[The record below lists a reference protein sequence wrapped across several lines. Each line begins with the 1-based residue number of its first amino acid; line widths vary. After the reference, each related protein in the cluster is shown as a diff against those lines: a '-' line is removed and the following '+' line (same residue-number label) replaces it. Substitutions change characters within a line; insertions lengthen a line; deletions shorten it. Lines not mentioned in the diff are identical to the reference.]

1 MFAHL
6 HVHSPFSFCDGAGAI
21 KDLVA
26 QAGEGDIAALALTD
40 HHSLSGA
47 VRWQKLCRTA
57 GLKPILGAEIA
68 TEDGGHLTLLARS
81 RRGYA
86 SLCGL
91 LTEAHLHHERRKP
104 CVAPASL
111 ERWAEDL
118 ICLSGCRRGR
128 IRVLLRRGE
137 YARAEE
143 YARWLMGIFGREN
156 FFIELQHDL
165 YPGDHSDLKALA
177 ELAEALGAGLVA
189 TNNVHYARREQFAP
203 HDLLTCI
210 REHVRIDEPHAARP
224 INAERWL
231 KPAAQMAALFAPWPQ
246 ALENARRIAQACED
260 YDLAG
265 PDYVP
270 RFPVPPGASGPEMLR
285 HLAYEGARHRY
296 GSLSADLRRRLDYE
310 LAVIE
315 RMGFVDYFLIVW
327 DVVEFARREG
337 IRYAGRGSCADSV
350 VAYALGITN
359 VDAYRR
365 KLCFERFINPSRL
378 NALPDIDVDFDA
390 RRRDEVTEYVIRRY
404 GPEHVAGVCTFQC
417 FQARGALRETAKV
430 LGIPQPFVD
439 RIASLMPHLSAA
451 ALPQAIESFPELRAG
466 GIPWQKLRLLVDLA
480 AQLDGLPR
488 HIGTHLG
495 GLVISAQPLTTLSPL
510 QMAAKSCAPHPRSFA
525 CAARGR
531 HAAEESSGT
540 SGAER
545 SFRIIGFDKEDIE
558 DLGLFKLD
566 LLALRMLGAVDDSL
580 RWTAV
585 DYDRLPLDDAPT
597 YEMLRSGETVGA
609 FQLES
614 PAQRSLHQRLQPDN
628 YEDIVASVALIR
640 PGPVQ
645 ANMVGPFVARRH
657 GKEPVI
663 FTDPRLER
671 ILGRTYGVVLFQE
684 QVIELAVEIAGFS
697 PGEADQ
703 LRRLMT
709 HQRDQEALAQMA
721 EDFIRR
727 ALDRGASREVAE
739 MAFKAIRAFAGYGFC
754 EGHAAAFGDI
764 GYRTSYLLRHYPAQF
779 YAALLNNQPMGF
791 YPPHTLIVEARRR
804 GVRVLPP
811 DINASAADYTAG
823 QGWLRV
829 GLKQVKGISQ
839 AELEGIER
847 ARQDGPFASLADL
860 LSRVPVRRDVA
871 ERLILSGALDCLCPN
886 RKALLWQLAELFPI
900 LQADVRDEARSRTRH
915 ATTNEDPGI
924 SPIPIGA
931 QTRTRPGPA
940 TSKEIPGLSHFPA
953 GGASSDPRGDCT
965 RPLTTSRLPLP
976 LEAASS
982 PPEVEDF
989 PTHEK
994 ILHEWDVL
1002 GFALTGHPMQLL
1014 REKLRKR
1021 GVLTAAQLK
1030 KTRPGRTVAAA
1041 GVVIRPHRPPTR
1053 SGRTVVFLS
1062 LEDETGLIDV
1072 TIFEDVYR
1080 KYAPVIFCQGLLL
1093 IQGRVERNHGLALLA
1108 THLHPLAL

>member
-26 QAGEGDIAALALTD
+26 QAACADIAALALTD

-47 VRWQKLCRTA
+47 VRWQKLCRGA
-57 GLKPILGAEIA
+57 GIKPILGAEVA

-86 SLCGL
+86 NLCAL
-91 LTEAHLHHERRKP
+91 LTEAHLSHERRRP

-128 IRVLLRRGE
+128 IRTLLRRGDHQQ
-137 YARAEE
+137 AKE
-143 YARWLMGIFGREN
+143 YARWLQGVFGREN
-156 FFIELQHDL
+156 FFVELQHDL
-165 YPGDHSDLKALA
+165 YPGDRGDLEALA

-189 TNNVHYARREQFAP
+189 TNNVHYARREQFAI

-231 KPAAQMAALFAPWPQ
+231 KPPSEMAALFAPWPQ
-246 ALENARRIAQACED
+246 ALENARCIAQACED
-260 YDLAG
+260 YELSG
-265 PDYVP
+265 PGYVP
-270 RFPVPPGASGPEMLR
+270 RFPVPPGTKGPEMLR
-285 HLAYEGARHRY
+285 QLAYQGARERY
-296 GSLSADLRRRLDYE
+296 GSLEEDLCRRLDHE

-327 DVVEFARREG
+327 DVVKFARDRG

-365 KLCFERFINPSRL
+365 GLCFERFINPSRL

-390 RRRDEVTEYVIRRY
+390 RRRDEVAEYVIRRY
-404 GPEHVAGVCTFQC
+404 GPDRVAGVCTFQC

-430 LGIPQPFVD
+430 LGVPEHTGR

-451 ALPQAIESFPELRAG
+451 ALPQAIESFPELRDG
-466 GIPWQKLRLLVDLA
+466 GIPWHKLRLLIELA
-480 AQLDGLPR
+480 AALDGLPR

-495 GLVISAQPLTTLSPL
+495 GLVISAQPLTSLSPL
-510 QMAAKSCAPHPRSFA
+510 QMAAK
-525 CAARGR
+525 GI
-531 HAAEESSGT
+531 
-540 SGAER
+540 
-545 SFRIIGFDKEDIE
+545 RIIGFDKEDIE
-558 DLGLFKLD
+558 ELGLFKLD
-566 LLALRMLGAVDDSL
+566 LLALRMLGAVDDSV
-580 RWTAV
+580 RWTSV
-585 DYDRLPLDDAPT
+585 EYERLPLDDVPT
-597 YEMLRSGETVGA
+597 YDMLRAGETVGA

-657 GKEPVI
+657 GKEPVV

-709 HQRDQEALAQMA
+709 HQRDQEALAEMA
-721 EDFIRR
+721 EDFVRR
-727 ALDRGASREVAE
+727 ALARGASREVAE

-764 GYRTSYLLRHYPAQF
+764 GYRTAYLLRHYPAQF

-791 YPPHTLIVEARRR
+791 YPPHTLLVEARRR
-804 GVRVLPP
+804 GVKVLPL
-811 DINASAADYTAG
+811 DINQSAPEYTAG
-823 QGWLRV
+823 DGWLRI
-829 GLKQVKGISQ
+829 GLKQVKGISE
-839 AELEGIER
+839 AELEAIVQ
-847 ARQDGPFASLADL
+847 ARQRGPFVSLADFL
-860 LSRVPVRRDVA
+860 GRVTVRRDVA
-871 ERLILSGALDCLCPN
+871 ERLILAGAFDTLCPN
-886 RKALLWQLAELFPI
+886 RKAMMWQLAELLAM
-900 LQADVRDEARSRTRH
+900 LQAKERGEACTKAPSATGAKACSPSPSSVGSKACADAGAEVFANARSDAG
-915 ATTNEDPGI
+915 ATPCSDACESANSDARRG
-924 SPIPIGA
+924 
-931 QTRTRPGPA
+931 RNRPY
-940 TSKEIPGLSHFPA
+940 
-953 GGASSDPRGDCT
+953 
-965 RPLTTSRLPLP
+965 TTLRLALAE
-976 LEAASS
+976 EAADR

-989 PTHEK
+989 PAHDK

-1002 GFALTGHPMQLL
+1002 GFSLTGHPMALF
-1014 REKLRKR
+1014 RDELRKR

-1030 KTRPGRTVAAA
+1030 KTRSGRKVTAA
-1041 GVVIRPHRPPTR
+1041 GLVIRPHRPPTR

-1062 LEDETGLIDV
+1062 LEDETGLIDA

-1080 KYAPVIFCQGLLL
+1080 KYAPVIFANAALL
-1093 IQGRVERNHGLALLA
+1093 IRGRLERNHGLAIVA
-1108 THLHPLAL
+1108 DRVQPLILSAPPAPP